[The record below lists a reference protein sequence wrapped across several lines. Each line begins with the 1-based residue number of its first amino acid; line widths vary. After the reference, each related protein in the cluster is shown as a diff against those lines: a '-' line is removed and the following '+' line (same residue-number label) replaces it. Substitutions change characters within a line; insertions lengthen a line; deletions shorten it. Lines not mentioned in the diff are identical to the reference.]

1 MRRRFSA
8 QELFELRNSI
18 PVDALIQDHLR
29 MVAKKRDGQLP
40 FLCPI
45 CNEFNTAT
53 KWTTNLARCFRCERN
68 FNTIDLVMIV
78 NGSDFVESVRYLKR
92 RLNGISPHEDR
103 RGALKQMLQ
112 QIGNDYRHA
121 GGQDDSRSVE

>member
-1 MRRRFSA
+1 MRKRFSD
-8 QELFELRNSI
+8 QELFELRNRI
-18 PVDALIQDHLR
+18 PVDVLIKDQLK
-29 MVAKKRDGQLP
+29 MVAKKRDGVLR

-53 KWTTNLARCFRCERN
+53 QKSTNLARCFRCEKN

-78 NGSDFVESVRYLKR
+78 NGSDFVQSVEYLKR
-92 RLNGISPHEDR
+92 LANDISLCDDR

-112 QIGNDYRHA
+112 NIG
-121 GGQDDSRSVE
+121 S